1 MEGYIKLHRKIKLW
15 EWYEDANTFR
25 LFIHC
30 LIESNHKDKNWKG
43 IDIKRGQ
50 FHTSI
55 NHLSHDLKLSD
66 KAIRI
71 SLEKLK
77 KTKNI
82 VIKGASNGTMIT
94 ICNYD
99 SYQSNS
105 ETEGQAKGRTKGQTM
120 GERGATTK
128 NEKNEKNEKEQYTCF
143 SFDDFWTMYAKSSD
157 KSKCKSKYDKIEEA
171 DRDLIKNRLPIYL
184 GTITDK
190 KYQKNPLTYLNGK
203 CWNDIDDT
211 PVEVERPKYKVCKGY
226 IQLL

>member
-1 MEGYIKLHRKIKLW
+1 MERKAFNFYRSYFDVAIELTDKDRLAFYDAVMNRQFFGIEPILKGMTKFAYISQKHNIDAQVKGWEDKMEIKLQPI
-15 EWYEDANTFR
+15 N
-25 LFIHC
+25 
-30 LIESNHKDKNWKG
+30 NHG
-43 IDIKRGQ
+43 LLGGYGGGYGGGSVQ
-50 FHTSI
+50 
-55 NHLSHDLKLSD
+55 
-66 KAIRI
+66 
-71 SLEKLK
+71 
-77 KTKNI
+77 
-82 VIKGASNGTMIT
+82 
-94 ICNYD
+94 
-99 SYQSNS
+99 
-105 ETEGQAKGRTKGQTM
+105 
-120 GERGATTK
+120 
-128 NEKNEKNEKEQYTCF
+128 EKEKGKEEVKGKEQISCF